1 METIIVS
8 AGEGSRVLDRQRVD
22 DSIPASERREVRAER
37 ADVEQSNKAPDASKA
52 PDVKEV
58 ARAAERLNVALQ
70 EFERDLSISVHEGT
84 GQMVVQVTDGRGD
97 VIRQIPPEQV
107 LAAEVNIDRIVG
119 LFINDQA

>member
-37 ADVEQSNKAPDASKA
+37 ADVEQSKKAPDARKA
-52 PDVKEV
+52 PDAKEV

-107 LAAEVNIDRIVG
+107 LTAEVNIDKIVG
-119 LFINDQA
+119 LFVNDQA